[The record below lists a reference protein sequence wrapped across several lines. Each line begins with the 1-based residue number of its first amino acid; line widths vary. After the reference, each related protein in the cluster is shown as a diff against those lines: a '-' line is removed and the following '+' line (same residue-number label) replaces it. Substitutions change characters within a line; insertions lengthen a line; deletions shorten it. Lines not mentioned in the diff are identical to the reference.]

1 MPDAIAGSS
10 LREWT
15 LSSTLPAVQLCCSH
29 LCFPVRP
36 TATLPTSV
44 PAPLPMCVFNNRFMH
59 VQFEVTDTRIAFP
72 LPPALAGDCAS
83 YCADIAAK
91 LNGAAGAEAAVGNSP
106 GELVVSGRASLRLPV
121 GAFGATFG
129 CGA

>member
-1 MPDAIAGSS
+1 VCLQQP
-10 LREWT
+10 
-15 LSSTLPAVQLCCSH
+15 LSSACAV
-29 LCFPVRP
+29 RG
-36 TATLPTSV
+36 
-44 PAPLPMCVFNNRFMH
+44 
-59 VQFEVTDTRIAFP
+59 DGRIAFP

-83 YCADIAAK
+83 YCAGIVAE
-91 LNGAAGAEAAVGNSP
+91 LNEAAGAEVAVGRSP